1 MVNEMLK
8 VAGDKQVEDF
18 KQGIVYEDA
27 DERFKRIYN
36 AEQSRKADPLAARR
50 EMMSAISKPSTG
62 TGTLRDAQN
71 AASALSE
78 LRVSL
83 GGAKSNGCEEDDKL
97 SEMPPSKQGKRKS
110 NTAERWSRKVKEEH
124 FPDVQDENDKPLE
137 RTDSE
142 ILTSMS
148 DVEENT
154 ASHKKR
160 QSYADRWASRTPVS
174 LATVRDLDEE
184 SDIGAFEEMLKKQRQ
199 KAVNRWARKPS
210 DEEEII
216 E

>member
-1 MVNEMLK
+1 
-8 VAGDKQVEDF
+8 
-18 KQGIVYEDA
+18 
-27 DERFKRIYN
+27 
-36 AEQSRKADPLAARR
+36 
-50 EMMSAISKPSTG
+50 
-62 TGTLRDAQN
+62 
-71 AASALSE
+71 
-78 LRVSL
+78 
-83 GGAKSNGCEEDDKL
+83 
-97 SEMPPSKQGKRKS
+97 
-110 NTAERWSRKVKEEH
+110 VKEEH